1 MACADGKLQ
10 KFCALC
16 RSDVARCATLFA
28 TLTHLAWSLDIH
40 RGMFRQPVGMLP
52 TPLLVEKGRVLL
64 RPSLRR
70 HLNLRRSMLNAIMI
84 AISCVGALGAQ
95 VPDQQGHVGYC
106 AATTSSERGCH
117 PGSGKGYWVLN
128 AREAASW
135 PHARAACAAKCAQC
149 SQCAFVSISLLNHD
163 CSWFSQDQCNLDRLE
178 TEIHGF
184 QTYEAS
190 SPLLLA
196 AAAAVAQT
204 DSSAR
209 ESKRR
214 MPWEAQRLPGERRSN
229 CATPCVP
236 SAACAAEVRAWAFDK
251 QTDNGVYF
259 WVLTLPLPL
268 PLPIN

>member
-1 MACADGKLQ
+1 MMQPIPCSAEPKGLQ
-10 KFCALC
+10 VPRRTDAERLLYDRDLLC
-16 RSDVARCATLFA
+16 RCA
-28 TLTHLAWSLDIH
+28 
-40 RGMFRQPVGMLP
+40 
-52 TPLLVEKGRVLL
+52 
-64 RPSLRR
+64 
-70 HLNLRRSMLNAIMI
+70 
-84 AISCVGALGAQ
+84 GAQ
-95 VPDQQGHVGYC
+95 VADQQGLVGYC
-106 AATTSSERGCH
+106 AATKFSERGCH
-117 PGSGKGYWVLN
+117 PGSGKGHWMLN

-149 SQCAFVSISLLNHD
+149 SRCAFVSISLLNHD